1 MIYIKKIQFFFQ
13 EKNVCVVKQAS
24 LDFEH
29 VSYKVAEIICNL
41 EGHKFW
47 CYNDYDSA
55 IIDVNTSLLCLVNHS
70 DCIDNICLFCLDLSY
85 EW

>member
-1 MIYIKKIQFFFQ
+1 MLFINMFFVFFQ
-13 EKNVCVVKQAS
+13 EKNVCVIKQAS

-55 IIDVNTSLLCLVNHS
+55 IIDVNTSIFVSC
-70 DCIDNICLFCLDLSY
+70 
-85 EW
+85 